1 MSKRTVL
8 VVGSNATRIEV
19 QGGGTAATGQY
30 LNELVVPVMAL
41 VDAGY
46 DVVFATPNGTK
57 PHIDPVSDS
66 PQHFGGDEAAYGRAR
81 TFLDEH
87 PSMNQVRTLRSVV
100 DEGLDQYDAFFT
112 PGGQAPGGRLMPGPQ
127 LATTS
132 R

>member
-1 MSKRTVL
+1 MSKKTVL

-19 QGGGTAATGQY
+19 QGGGTGATGQY

-81 TFLDEH
+81 
-87 PSMNQVRTLRSVV
+87 
-100 DEGLDQYDAFFT
+100 AFFKI
-112 PGGQAPGGRLMPGPQ
+112 GR
-127 LATTS
+127 AHV
-132 R
+132 